1 MEYPPLTDYVQPDGL
16 SLMYALMDYRERVAE
31 LRRAWF
37 LDNLYAEYGRMTREE
52 ALLWKI
58 PF

>member
-16 SLMYALMDYRERVAE
+16 AMMYSLMDYRERVAE
-31 LRRAWF
+31 
-37 LDNLYAEYGRMTREE
+37 AERTGIPIARIRKEDAAKYG
-52 ALLWKI
+52 I

>member
-16 SLMYALMDYRERVAE
+16 ALMYALLNLRDRLAEAE
-31 LRRAWF
+31 LTGIPIARIRKEDA
-37 LDNLYAEYGRMTREE
+37 AKYG
-52 ALLWKI
+52 I